1 MAGATQARQGK
12 PAVPDEERVLWNR
25 WRLAGDQQA
34 RDQLIAKYGRYARI
48 MAATIY
54 GKRFHD
60 EIEFADYEQFAH
72 VGMLES
78 FERFDPD
85 QGVQFRTYASRR
97 IQGAILDGIERLT
110 ERQQQLATQRR
121 MRGERRDSLLAPQD
135 GDISPA
141 SRTPEQVL
149 RYVADVG
156 VGLALAWLLE
166 GTGMVDEGE
175 RATAL
180 PFYRDAELAQTRER
194 LLQLVRDLP
203 AQQSRV
209 ITAHYLQQIPF
220 EQIAV
225 TMGLT
230 KGRISQIHKQALAT
244 LRGLLG
250 THPSCDVGW

>member
-1 MAGATQARQGK
+1 MAGVSSVRHGK
-12 PAVPDEERVLWNR
+12 LLAIDEERALWIR
-25 WRLAGDQQA
+25 WRDDRDAQA
-34 RDQLIAKYGRYARI
+34 RDQLIARYSRYARI
-48 MAATIY
+48 MAATFY

-60 EIEFADYEQFAH
+60 EIEFADYEQFAQ

-121 MRGERRDSLLAPQD
+121 MRGERRDSLVAQEDDEAHP
-135 GDISPA
+135 

-175 RATAL
+175 RTAAM
-180 PFYRDAELAQTRER
+180 PFYRNAELAQTRER
-194 LLQLVRDLP
+194 LLQLVKDLP

-209 ITAHYLQQIPF
+209 ITAHYLQQVPF
-220 EQIAV
+220 EQIALA
-225 TMGLT
+225 MGLT
-230 KGRISQIHKQALAT
+230 KGRISQIHKQALAA
-244 LRGLLG
+244 LRALLG

>member
-1 MAGATQARQGK
+1 MAGVIPARPAK
-12 PAVPDEERVLWNR
+12 PAMAEDERALWSR
-25 WRLAGDQQA
+25 WRLDGDAHA
-34 RDQLIAKYGRYARI
+34 RDQLLARYSRYARI
-48 MAATIY
+48 VAATFY

-60 EIEFADYEQFAH
+60 EIEFADYEQLAH

-97 IQGAILDGIERLT
+97 IQGAILDGVERLT

-121 MRGERRDSLLAPQD
+121 MRGDRRDSLLAAEEGEAPA
-135 GDISPA
+135 A

-166 GTGMVDEGE
+166 GTGMVDEGDQ
-175 RATAL
+175 ATAM
-180 PFYRDAELAQTRER
+180 PFYRNAELAQTRDR
-194 LLQLVRDLP
+194 LLHLVKELP
-203 AQQSRV
+203 AQQCKV
-209 ITAHYLQQIPF
+209 ITAHYLQDVPF
-220 EQIAV
+220 EQIAL

-230 KGRISQIHKQALAT
+230 KGRISQIHKQALTA
-244 LRGLLG
+244 LRALLG
-250 THPSCDVGW
+250 SHPSCDVGW